1 MSGVGFSLAIYFK
14 NYLFFSPISFRS
26 PLEGSLNMKLS
37 AHTESNST
45 AKGFLTYFTE
55 VNGYGDWHRRWCV
68 LKDLTLY
75 FWKYPEDEQK
85 RKAPIEVSSKF
96 WSCLGT
102 ISLLRQQKWPFSD
115 PIYPVFLL
123 IYIYLYIYWKRK
135 TNQKF
140 WEIFL
145 LVHEKFHI
153 L

>member
-1 MSGVGFSLAIYFK
+1 
-14 NYLFFSPISFRS
+14 
-26 PLEGSLNMKLS
+26 MKLS

-96 WSCLGT
+96 RSCLKVRL
-102 ISLLRQQKWPFSD
+102 SQNEFMKSS
-115 PIYPVFLL
+115 
-123 IYIYLYIYWKRK
+123 
-135 TNQKF
+135 
-140 WEIFL
+140 IFQNSN
-145 LVHEKFHI
+145 
-153 L
+153 

>member
-1 MSGVGFSLAIYFK
+1 MQETGFFLKPENRGFSVPGPKHPDLSLPKPEKWGAEVGFGVFPCNLFQKLS
-14 NYLFFSPISFRS
+14 FFSPNSFRS

-96 WSCLGT
+96 RSCLGT
-102 ISLLRQQKWPFSD
+102 VSLLRQQK
-115 PIYPVFLL
+115 
-123 IYIYLYIYWKRK
+123 
-135 TNQKF
+135 
-140 WEIFL
+140 
-145 LVHEKFHI
+145 
-153 L
+153 

>member
-1 MSGVGFSLAIYFK
+1 
-14 NYLFFSPISFRS
+14 
-26 PLEGSLNMKLS
+26 MKLS

-96 WSCLGT
+96 RSCLKVA
-102 ISLLRQQKWPFSD
+102 SFQK
-115 PIYPVFLL
+115 VRCVL
-123 IYIYLYIYWKRK
+123 
-135 TNQKF
+135 
-140 WEIFL
+140 
-145 LVHEKFHI
+145 
-153 L
+153 

>member
-14 NYLFFSPISFRS
+14 NYNFFSPNYCRS

-96 WSCLGT
+96 
-102 ISLLRQQKWPFSD
+102 
-115 PIYPVFLL
+115 
-123 IYIYLYIYWKRK
+123 
-135 TNQKF
+135 
-140 WEIFL
+140 
-145 LVHEKFHI
+145 
-153 L
+153 